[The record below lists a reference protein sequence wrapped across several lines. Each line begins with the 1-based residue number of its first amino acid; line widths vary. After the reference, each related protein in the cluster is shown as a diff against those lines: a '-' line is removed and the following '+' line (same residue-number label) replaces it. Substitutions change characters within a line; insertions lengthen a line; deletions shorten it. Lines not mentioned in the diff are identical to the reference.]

1 LTIGLPVIIVSLAL
15 VAISGVVYVIRRK
28 RKFNEL
34 LEDWELDY
42 GPQRFK
48 YKNLFVATKWFRE
61 KELLGKGG
69 FGKVYRGV
77 LSTSPKLR
85 LLWRGSLMN
94 QGREWENLLQKL
106 PAWVGSATEI

>member
-1 LTIGLPVIIVSLAL
+1 VIIVSLAL

-48 YKNLFVATKWFRE
+48 YKNLFVATK
-61 KELLGKGG
+61 
-69 FGKVYRGV
+69 
-77 LSTSPKLR
+77 
-85 LLWRGSLMN
+85 
-94 QGREWENLLQKL
+94 
-106 PAWVGSATEI
+106 